1 MRTLFGTDGIRGVPG
16 EFPLDHRTLYW
27 IGRALGEYLASEETA
42 PRVLMGMDT
51 RESSPA
57 ILQRIA
63 EGLVAGGAR
72 PVSAG
77 VITTPGVAWLAKN
90 EGFSAGI
97 VISASHN
104 PYHDNGV
111 KVIARTG
118 MKLPDEIEER
128 LEPEI
133 LNRAALEATPDR
145 PVPSPEASGRDSGGA
160 SPVELKLPLE
170 ARYAEDYLNFLR
182 NRLGRGVS
190 LRGLK
195 IVLDCAHGAAS
206 PLAPRLFSSLGAE
219 VVAMA
224 NQPNGRN
231 INDGCGSLHPEKLA
245 TRVAE
250 AGAQLGVAFDGDADR
265 AIFADR
271 RGRIVN
277 GDGTLLAAAR
287 RMKARGELKGKIVVG
302 TVMANLGLER
312 ALEREGLTLSR
323 TPVGD
328 KYVLEEMLRCG
339 ANLGGEQAGHI
350 IFLDDSTAGDG
361 MLTALKIMGMMLE
374 ANRALDE
381 LAGGLKIFPQKL
393 VNVRVK
399 EKKPFQELPA
409 VSRVLKE
416 AEAALQRSGRVVLR
430 YSGTEALARVMVE
443 AETQELVDRWTAAL
457 AAAIESA
464 LGA

>member
-1 MRTLFGTDGIRGVPG
+1 MRTLFGTDGIRGTPG

-27 IGRALGEYLASEETA
+27 IGRTLGEYLASEETT
-42 PRVLMGMDT
+42 PCVLIGMDT

-57 ILQRIA
+57 IAQRIA
-63 EGLVAGGAR
+63 EGLASGGAQ

-77 VITTPGVAWLAKN
+77 VITTPGVAWLSRN

-118 MKLPDEIEER
+118 MKLPDEVEER
-128 LEPEI
+128 LESEI
-133 LNRAALEATPDR
+133 LNRAGLEART
-145 PVPSPEASGRDSGGA
+145 VGL
-160 SPVELKLPLE
+160 ELPFE
-170 ARYAEDYLNFLR
+170 VRYAEDYLQYLR
-182 NRLGRGVS
+182 GCLRGGVS

-206 PLAPRLFSSLGAE
+206 ALAPQLFSSLGAE
-219 VVAMA
+219 VIAIA
-224 NQPNGRN
+224 HQPNGRN
-231 INDGCGSLHPEKLA
+231 INDGCGALHPEKLA
-245 TRVAE
+245 AKVVE
-250 AGAQLGVAFDGDADR
+250 VGAQLGVAFDGDADR

-271 RGRIVN
+271 RGNIVN

-312 ALEREGLTLSR
+312 ALEREGLRLKR

-361 MLTALKIMGMMLE
+361 MLTALKIVGMMLE
-374 ANRALDE
+374 ANQALDE
-381 LAGGLKIFPQKL
+381 MADGLKIFPQKL
-393 VNVRVK
+393 VNVRVI
-399 EKKPFQELPA
+399 EKKPFEELPE
-409 VSRVLKE
+409 VSRVLAE
-416 AEAALQRSGRVVLR
+416 AEAALQQSGRVVLR
-430 YSGTEALARVMVE
+430 YSGTEGLARVMVE
-443 AETQELVDRWTAAL
+443 AETQELVDRWAAAL
-457 AAAIESA
+457 SAAIQSC
-464 LGA
+464 LGV

>member
-1 MRTLFGTDGIRGVPG
+1 MRTLFGTDGIRGIPG
-16 EFPLDHRTLYW
+16 EFPLDHRTLHW
-27 IGRALGEYLASEETA
+27 IGRTLGEYLASEEAT
-42 PRVLMGMDT
+42 PRVLIGMDT

-57 ILQRIA
+57 IAQRIA
-63 EGLVAGGAR
+63 EGLASGGAE

-77 VITTPGVAWLAKN
+77 VITTPGVAWLTKN
-90 EGFSAGI
+90 EGFSAGV

-118 MKLPDEIEER
+118 MKLADEIEEQ
-128 LEPEI
+128 LEPDI
-133 LNRAALEATPDR
+133 LSRAGLDVSPDLI
-145 PVPSPEASGRDSGGA
+145 GA
-160 SPVELKLPLE
+160 SAVEVERPFE
-170 ARYAEDYLNFLR
+170 PRYAEDYLNFLR
-182 NRLGRGVS
+182 SRLPGGVF

-206 PLAPRLFSSLGAE
+206 ALAPRLFSSLGAE
-219 VVAMA
+219 VIAIA
-224 NQPNGRN
+224 HEPNGRN
-231 INDGCGSLHPEKLA
+231 INDGCGALHPEKLA
-245 TRVAE
+245 AKVVE

-271 RGRIVN
+271 RGNILN
-277 GDGTLLAAAR
+277 GDGTLLVAAR
-287 RMKARGELKGKIVVG
+287 RMKARGELKGRVVVG

-312 ALEREGLTLSR
+312 ALEREGLKLKR

-361 MLTALKIMGMMLE
+361 MLTALKIVGMMLG

-381 LAGGLKIFPQKL
+381 MAGDLKIFPQKL
-393 VNVRVK
+393 VNVRVR
-399 EKKPFQELPA
+399 EKKPFEQLPA

-416 AEAALQRSGRVVLR
+416 AEAALEQSGRVVLR
-430 YSGTEALARVMVE
+430 YSGTEGLARVMVE

-457 AAAIESA
+457 TAAIESA

>member
-1 MRTLFGTDGIRGVPG
+1 MRTLFGTDGIRGMPG

-27 IGRALGEYLASEETA
+27 IGRTLGEYLAGEEPA

-57 ILQRIA
+57 IAQRIA
-63 EGLVAGGAR
+63 EGLATGGAE

-77 VITTPGVAWLAKN
+77 VITTPGVAWLSKN

-118 MKLPDEIEER
+118 MKLPDEVEEQ
-128 LEPEI
+128 LEPDI
-133 LNRAALEATPDR
+133 LSRAGLDVTA
-145 PVPSPEASGRDSGGA
+145 
-160 SPVELKLPLE
+160 VEVDLPLQQ
-170 ARYAEDYLNFLR
+170 RYAEDYLSYLR
-182 NRLGRGVS
+182 SRLPAGVS
-190 LRGLK
+190 LKGVK

-206 PLAPRLFSSLGAE
+206 ALAPRLFSSLGAQ
-219 VVAMA
+219 VVTIAG
-224 NQPNGRN
+224 QPNGRN
-231 INDGCGSLHPEKLA
+231 INDGCGALHPEKLA
-245 TRVAE
+245 AKVVEVRAH
-250 AGAQLGVAFDGDADR
+250 LGVAFDGDADR
-265 AIFADR
+265 AVFADR
-271 RGRIVN
+271 WGNIVN

-287 RMKARGELKGKIVVG
+287 RMKAGSELKGDIVVG
-302 TVMANLGLER
+302 TVMANLGLEH
-312 ALEREGLTLSR
+312 ALEREGLKLAR

-361 MLTALKIMGMMLE
+361 MLTALKILGMMAE
-374 ANRALDE
+374 SNQTLDQM
-381 LAGGLKIFPQKL
+381 ADGLKIFPQKL
-393 VNVRVK
+393 VNVRVR
-399 EKKPFQELPA
+399 EKRPFQELPE
-409 VSRVLKE
+409 VSRVLAQ
-416 AEAALQRSGRVVLR
+416 AEDALKRSGRVLLR

-443 AETQELVDRWTAAL
+443 AETQELVDRWAAAL
-457 AAAIESA
+457 SAAIQSS
-464 LGA
+464 LGV

>member
-1 MRTLFGTDGIRGVPG
+1 MRTLFGTDGIRGMPG
-16 EFPLDHRTLYW
+16 EFPLDHRTLHW
-27 IGRALGEYLASEETA
+27 IGRTLGEYLASEETR

-57 ILQRIA
+57 IAKRIA
-63 EGLVAGGAR
+63 EGLASGGAE

-77 VITTPGVAWLAKN
+77 VITTPGIAWLTKN
-90 EGFSAGI
+90 EGFSAGV

-118 MKLPDEIEER
+118 MKLPDEIEEQ
-128 LEPEI
+128 LEPDI
-133 LNRAALEATPDR
+133 LSRAGLDGSPDLI
-145 PVPSPEASGRDSGGA
+145 GA
-160 SPVELKLPLE
+160 SAVEVELPFKP
-170 ARYAEDYLNFLR
+170 RYAEDYLQYLR
-182 NRLGRGVS
+182 SRLPGGVF

-206 PLAPRLFSSLGAE
+206 ALAPQLFSSLGAE
-219 VVAMA
+219 VIAIA
-224 NQPNGRN
+224 HEPNGRN
-231 INDGCGSLHPEKLA
+231 INDGCGALHPEKLA
-245 TRVAE
+245 AKVVE
-250 AGAQLGVAFDGDADR
+250 VGAQLGVAFDGDADR

-271 RGRIVN
+271 RGNIVN
-277 GDGTLLAAAR
+277 GDGTLLVAAR
-287 RMKARGELKGKIVVG
+287 RMKARGELKGTIVVG

-312 ALEREGLTLSR
+312 ALDREGLRLKR

-328 KYVLEEMLRCG
+328 KYVLEEMLQCG

-361 MLTALKIMGMMLE
+361 MLTALKIVGMMLE

-381 LAGGLKIFPQKL
+381 MAGDLKIFPQKL
-393 VNVRVK
+393 VNVRVR
-399 EKKPFQELPA
+399 EKKPFEQLPEVA
-409 VSRVLKE
+409 RVLAE
-416 AEAALQRSGRVVLR
+416 AEAALEQCGRVVLR
-430 YSGTEALARVMVE
+430 YSGTEGLARVMVE

-457 AAAIESA
+457 TAAIESS

>member
-1 MRTLFGTDGIRGVPG
+1 MRTLFGTDGIRGIPG
-16 EFPLDHRTLYW
+16 EFPLDHRTLHW
-27 IGRALGEYLASEETA
+27 IGRTLGEYLAGEEAT
-42 PRVLMGMDT
+42 PRVLIGMDT
-51 RESSPA
+51 RESSPTIA
-57 ILQRIA
+57 QRIA
-63 EGLVAGGAR
+63 EGLASGGAE

-77 VITTPGVAWLAKN
+77 VITTPGVAWLTKN
-90 EGFSAGI
+90 EGFSAGV

-118 MKLPDEIEER
+118 MKLADEIEEQ
-128 LEPEI
+128 LEPDI
-133 LNRAALEATPDR
+133 LSRAGLDVSPDL
-145 PVPSPEASGRDSGGA
+145 PEASGGA
-160 SPVELKLPLE
+160 SAVEVERPFE
-170 ARYAEDYLNFLR
+170 PRYAEDYLNFLR
-182 NRLGRGVS
+182 SRLPGGVF

-206 PLAPRLFSSLGAE
+206 ALAPQLFSSLGAE
-219 VVAMA
+219 VIAIA
-224 NQPNGRN
+224 HEPNGRN
-231 INDGCGSLHPEKLA
+231 INDGCGALHPEKLA
-245 TRVAE
+245 AKVVE

-271 RGRIVN
+271 RGNIVN
-277 GDGTLLAAAR
+277 GDGTLLVAAR
-287 RMKARGELKGKIVVG
+287 RMKARGELKGRVVVG

-312 ALEREGLTLSR
+312 ALEREGLKLKR

-361 MLTALKIMGMMLE
+361 MLTALKIVGMMLG

-381 LAGGLKIFPQKL
+381 MAGDLKIFPQKL
-393 VNVRVK
+393 VNVRVR
-399 EKKPFQELPA
+399 EKKPFDQLPA

-416 AEAALQRSGRVVLR
+416 AEAALEQSGRVLLR
-430 YSGTEALARVMVE
+430 YSGTEGLARVMVE

-457 AAAIESA
+457 TAAIESA